1 MGSPGR
7 IESGIQARKWEVFW
21 IHRRSKLEHKELT
34 SDTLSPA
41 SFFFQQKQHLC
52 SDCTVFISCFV
63 PKFCQVNDGGT
74 WSYVN
79 LGSEKSQ
86 ELMPGDTEGCLQKTT
101 LRKFSSMSNI
111 TTISGIF
118 LTKSLSLTNHRFL
131 TNSQSLILEAHWPRN
146 MSIDIAIQLLVQKF
160 TQWTP
165 KNPGC

>member
-1 MGSPGR
+1 MQEPWRLLIQHFPHKSFRCRHSFRVHPAGLNLGSRLGSGR
-7 IESGIQARKWEVFW
+7 FFFW

-41 SFFFQQKQHLC
+41 SFFPAKTTLVLGLHSVYQL
-52 SDCTVFISCFV
+52 FV

-101 LRKFSSMSNI
+101 LRKFSLRYLFNKVP
-111 TTISGIF
+111 F
-118 LTKSLSLTNHRFL
+118 TNKPSVSYRFPVFNFGGTL
-131 TNSQSLILEAHWPRN
+131 APEY
-146 MSIDIAIQLLVQKF
+146 VY
-160 TQWTP
+160 
-165 KNPGC
+165 